1 MFSSK
6 NIKFFKLNGSI
17 FCSNRLVLEE
27 RKPMEFAISLVIIIV
42 IASLL
47 GTMLVAR
54 NAEHH
59 YGQST
64 KQNVTNLSAIYIVLV
79 LSLLIGV
86 TWYAVT
92 VL

>member
-1 MFSSK
+1 MK
-6 NIKFFKLNGSI
+6 
-17 FCSNRLVLEE
+17 
-27 RKPMEFAISLVIIIV
+27 FAISFVIIIV
-42 IASLL
+42 IVSLL

-54 NAEHH
+54 NTEEN

-64 KQNVTNLSAIYIVLV
+64 KQNVTNLTAIYIVLL

-86 TWYAVT
+86 TWYAVA

>member
-27 RKPMEFAISLVIIIV
+27 RKPMEFAISLVIIIIV
-42 IASLL
+42 SLL

-54 NAEHH
+54 NAEDH

-86 TWYAVT
+86 KWYAVT

>member
-1 MFSSK
+1 MK
-6 NIKFFKLNGSI
+6 
-17 FCSNRLVLEE
+17 
-27 RKPMEFAISLVIIIV
+27 FAISLVIIIV
-42 IASLL
+42 IVSLL

-54 NAEHH
+54 NTEEN

-64 KQNVTNLSAIYIVLV
+64 KQNVTNLSVIYIVLL

-86 TWYAVT
+86 TWYAVA

>member
-1 MFSSK
+1 MK
-6 NIKFFKLNGSI
+6 
-17 FCSNRLVLEE
+17 
-27 RKPMEFAISLVIIIV
+27 FAISLVIIIV
-42 IASLL
+42 IVSLL

-54 NAEHH
+54 NTEEN

-64 KQNVTNLSAIYIVLV
+64 KQNVTNLSAIYIVLL

-86 TWYAVT
+86 TWYAVA

>member
-1 MFSSK
+1 
-6 NIKFFKLNGSI
+6 
-17 FCSNRLVLEE
+17 
-27 RKPMEFAISLVIIIV
+27 MEFAISLVIIIIV
-42 IASLL
+42 SLL

-54 NAEHH
+54 NAEDH

-86 TWYAVT
+86 KWYAVT

>member
-1 MFSSK
+1 
-6 NIKFFKLNGSI
+6 
-17 FCSNRLVLEE
+17 
-27 RKPMEFAISLVIIIV
+27 MEFAISLVIIIV
-42 IASLL
+42 IVSLL

-54 NAEHH
+54 NTEEN

-64 KQNVTNLSAIYIVLV
+64 KQNVTNLSVIYIVLL

-86 TWYAVT
+86 TWYAVA

>member
-1 MFSSK
+1 MK
-6 NIKFFKLNGSI
+6 
-17 FCSNRLVLEE
+17 
-27 RKPMEFAISLVIIIV
+27 FAISLVIIIV
-42 IASLL
+42 IVSLL

-54 NAEHH
+54 NVEDN

-64 KQNVTNLSAIYIVLV
+64 KQNVTNLSAIYIVLL

-86 TWYAVT
+86 TWYAVA